1 MSFSIRLLQAIFKQ
15 MDRLSPEDPAALKSL
30 DDIIDPDEPTTTS
43 ASVTPESLT
52 PASGVYAKHGER
64 SNTRLAS

>member
-30 DDIIDPDEPTTTS
+30 DDIVDPDEPATT
-43 ASVTPESLT
+43 ASVAAESLA
-52 PASGVYAKHGER
+52 PASGVRATNGGAR
-64 SNTRLAS
+64 SSTRLAS

>member
-30 DDIIDPDEPTTTS
+30 DDIVDPDEPTAASVVPESVAPTS
-43 ASVTPESLT
+43 A
-52 PASGVYAKHGER
+52 VYAKSGAGA
-64 SNTRLAS
+64 STRLAS